1 MQIYRSKL
9 PEGRTKMNNTMRT
22 SALKYILFVAAFVL
36 SATTI
41 SARETYTL
49 NRDWKF
55 FTYSEHNSS
64 IVNLPHQWNSDA
76 LSGRLDYYRG
86 VGNYLRYV
94 DFRPEWQSKRIY
106 IRFGGANQSADLLV
120 NGRYVGRHEGGS
132 TSFTFEITDYLN
144 FNGRDLLWVIV
155 NNGQQSDVMPTAG
168 NEISYGGIF
177 RDVTIIVEEPVHIAL
192 DHYSSNGLYVHT
204 KQVTTELVEGELE
217 VMVSARSV
225 VSANLSLSVVGPSK
239 EVVLSATQRVR
250 TNKGTTSTFI
260 PFEIENPQL
269 WNGTLDPALY
279 TFTVT
284 LSTGG
289 EQRDEV
295 GISTGFRHCE
305 ITPEG
310 FMLNGAKYP
319 IKGVLLHRDRA
330 LSGLAVSEREV
341 YEDVMFAR
349 EMGANAIRVVGGT
362 HHPSFYRV
370 CDNLGMLV
378 VSDLPFMGATT
389 LNGKGFFNTVAFRD
403 NGKQQLCE
411 MIYQNYNR
419 PSVVVWNLF
428 SELEVRGDSP
438 VDYLRELN
446 SLAKRLDP
454 SRLTSGWSN
463 QDGDINFITDLVVW
477 SHSFGWIEGLPSDIA
492 IWQEQLHSVP
502 EWDALHSAVSYKCGG
517 NIFHQSDILEKP
529 LSSSNWH
536 PERWQTYFHETY
548 LESVG
553 GDPKFWGV
561 WIDGLFDY
569 ASVDTHRSA
578 GGVCDMGLV
587 SFNRQARKDAF
598 YLYKSVWNSDEEFLH
613 IAEKRWGRRTDTL
626 QTIKVYTNLPEA
638 ELSVNGVF
646 LGTAESK
653 DGRIVWEDVD
663 LERGTNSIEVTS
675 RGITDRTTVEIPHS
689 YSSDL

>member
-1 MQIYRSKL
+1 MKTT
-9 PEGRTKMNNTMRT
+9 RTL
-22 SALKYILFVAAFVL
+22 LKHIVVVVATLLL
-36 SATTI
+36 SQADLW
-41 SARETYTL
+41 ARETFTL

-55 FTYSEHNSS
+55 FTYSENYSS

-94 DFRPEWQSKRIY
+94 DFRPEWKEQHKRIY
-106 IRFGGANQSADLLV
+106 IRFGGANQCADLLV

-132 TSFTFEITDYLN
+132 TAFTFEITDYIN
-144 FNGRDLLWVIV
+144 FNGRDLLWVV
-155 NNGQQSDVMPTAG
+155 VSNSQQSEVMPTAG

-177 RDVTIIVEEPVHIAL
+177 RDVTIIVEEDTHIAL
-192 DHYSSNGLYVHT
+192 DHYSSNGLYVHP
-204 KQVTTELVEGELE
+204 KQVDSSKVVGEVEI
-217 VMVSARSV
+217 V
-225 VSANLSLSVVGPSK
+225 VSATSSHSASLTLNIKEPNG
-239 EVVLSATQRVR
+239 EVVLTSTQKVR
-250 TNKGTTSTFI
+250 TSNGTTRTFI
-260 PFEIENPQL
+260 PFEIESPRL
-269 WNGTLDPALY
+269 WNGIIDPALY
-279 TFTVT
+279 TFNVG
-284 LSTGG
+284 LSVGG
-289 EQRDEV
+289 EKVDEV
-295 GISTGFRHCE
+295 GTSTGFRTYE
-305 ITPEG
+305 ITEQG
-310 FMLNGAKYP
+310 FRLNGADYP

-330 LSGLAVSEREV
+330 LSGPAVSEREV
-341 YEDVMFAR
+341 YEDVQFAR
-349 EMGANAIRVVGGT
+349 EMGANAIRVVGGS

-370 CDNLGMLV
+370 CNSLGLLV
-378 VSDLPFMGATT
+378 VNDLPFMGATT
-389 LNGKGFFNTVAFRD
+389 LNGKGFFDTEAFRE
-403 NGKQQLCE
+403 NGKEQLSE
-411 MIYQNYNR
+411 MIYQNYNH
-419 PSVVVWNLF
+419 PSIMAWNLF

-438 VDYLRELN
+438 VDYLRELH

-454 SRLTSGWSN
+454 WRLTSGWSN
-463 QDGDINFITDLVVW
+463 QDGDINFVTDLIVW

-548 LESVG
+548 LNHIG
-553 GDPKFWGV
+553 GDEKFWGV
-561 WIDGLFDY
+561 WVDGLFDY

-598 YLYKSVWNSDEEFLH
+598 YLYKSVWNSDEDFLH

-638 ELSVNGVF
+638 DLTVNGKFV
-646 LGTAESK
+646 GSGENVG
-653 DGRIVWEDVD
+653 GRIVWEAID
-663 LERGTNSIEVTS
+663 LERGTNTIEVSS
-675 RGITDRTTVEIPHS
+675 RGITERTTVEIPHS

>member
-1 MQIYRSKL
+1 MKTT
-9 PEGRTKMNNTMRT
+9 RTL
-22 SALKYILFVAAFVL
+22 LKHIVVVVATLLLLQADL
-36 SATTI
+36 W
-41 SARETYTL
+41 ARETFTL

-55 FTYSEHNSS
+55 FTYSENYSS

-94 DFRPEWQSKRIY
+94 DFRPEWKEQHKRIY
-106 IRFGGANQSADLLV
+106 IRFGGANQCADLLV

-132 TSFTFEITDYLN
+132 TAFTFEITDYIN
-144 FNGRDLLWVIV
+144 FNGRDLLWVV
-155 NNGQQSDVMPTAG
+155 VSNSQQSEVMPTAG

-177 RDVTIIVEEPVHIAL
+177 RDVTIIVEEDTHIAL
-192 DHYSSNGLYVHT
+192 DHYSSNGLYVHP
-204 KQVTTELVEGELE
+204 KQVDSSKVVGEVEI
-217 VMVSARSV
+217 V
-225 VSANLSLSVVGPSK
+225 VSATSSHSASLTLNIKEPNG
-239 EVVLSATQRVR
+239 EVVLTSTQKVR
-250 TNKGTTSTFI
+250 TSNGTTRTFI
-260 PFEIENPQL
+260 PFEIESPRL
-269 WNGTLDPALY
+269 WNGIIDPALY
-279 TFTVT
+279 TFNVS
-284 LSTGG
+284 LSVGG
-289 EQRDEV
+289 EKVDEV
-295 GISTGFRHCE
+295 GTSTGFRTYE
-305 ITPEG
+305 ITEQG
-310 FMLNGAKYP
+310 FRLNGADYP

-330 LSGLAVSEREV
+330 LSGPAVSEREV
-341 YEDVMFAR
+341 YEDVQFAR
-349 EMGANAIRVVGGT
+349 EMGANAIRVVGGS

-370 CDNLGMLV
+370 CNSLGLLV
-378 VSDLPFMGATT
+378 VNDLPFMGATT
-389 LNGKGFFNTVAFRD
+389 LNGKGFFDTEAFRE
-403 NGKQQLCE
+403 NGKEQLSE
-411 MIYQNYNR
+411 MIYQNYNH
-419 PSVVVWNLF
+419 PSIMAWNLF

-438 VDYLRELN
+438 VDYLRELH

-454 SRLTSGWSN
+454 WRLTSGWSN
-463 QDGDINFITDLVVW
+463 QDGDINFVTDLIVW

-548 LESVG
+548 LNHIG
-553 GDPKFWGV
+553 GDEKFWGV
-561 WIDGLFDY
+561 WVDGLFDY

-598 YLYKSVWNSDEEFLH
+598 YLYKSVWNSDEDFLH

-638 ELSVNGVF
+638 DLTVNGKFV
-646 LGTAESK
+646 GSGENVG
-653 DGRIVWEDVD
+653 GRIVWEAID
-663 LERGTNSIEVTS
+663 LERGTNTIEVSS
-675 RGITDRTTVEIPHS
+675 RGITERTTVEIPHS